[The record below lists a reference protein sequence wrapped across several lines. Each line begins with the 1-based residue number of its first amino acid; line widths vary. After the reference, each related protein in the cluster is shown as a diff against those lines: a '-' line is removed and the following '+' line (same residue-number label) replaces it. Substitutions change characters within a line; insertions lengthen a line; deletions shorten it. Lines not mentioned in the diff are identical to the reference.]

1 MFSRWRSK
9 GVCFSKKVTKKV
21 EGKWFPRSTQ
31 IGQVELL
38 AVVTA
43 FDTFGAELSGKRV
56 IALID
61 SEAALGA
68 IVKGYSRKDDISDL
82 VSVLW
87 ETIARYNIIVYFD
100 RVSTDANIS
109 DGPSRDDWTLKF
121 QCGWDTLRV
130 QWAMGVE

>member
-1 MFSRWRSK
+1 MSK
-9 GVCFSKKVTKKV
+9 EVPRTI
-21 EGKWFPRSTQ
+21 EEKWFPRSTQ
-31 IGQVELL
+31 ITQVELL

-56 IALID
+56 VALID
-61 SEAALGA
+61 SDAALGA

-82 VSVLW
+82 VSILW

-109 DGPSRDDWTLKF
+109 DGPSRDHWDLKAECDWETLH
-121 QCGWDTLRV
+121 V
-130 QWAMGVE
+130 EWAMGVC